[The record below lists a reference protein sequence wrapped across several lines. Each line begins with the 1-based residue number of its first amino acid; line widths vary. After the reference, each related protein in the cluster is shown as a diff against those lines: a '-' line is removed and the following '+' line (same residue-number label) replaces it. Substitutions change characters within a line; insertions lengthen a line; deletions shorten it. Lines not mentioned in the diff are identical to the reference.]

1 MQERLPNVQK
11 SEGGQ
16 NKIHFQKPPFFDKV
30 LSKLVLVGLSTI
42 DICKVLESLF
52 RRGLSIILSFQQ
64 II

>member
-16 NKIHFQKPPFFDKV
+16 NKIHFQKPPFFDKI

-42 DICKVLESLF
+42 DICKVLE
-52 RRGLSIILSFQQ
+52 
-64 II
+64 